1 MKPRGKKNG
10 PGPRQHPLSSGRG
23 RRILITGAAGYIGS
37 LLMHNLAAKKG
48 LHITGV
54 DVRDPLSMPAN
65 VDFCVCDVSGPE
77 LRRVMKAA
85 KPHVVVHLASIVSP
99 PKKSD
104 PQLEYRVDVIGTEN
118 VLQGCIECKAE
129 KIIVT
134 SSGAAYGYHAD
145 NPEWLV
151 ESDPL
156 RGNDSFPYSKHK
168 RLVEEMLAVYRKK
181 HPKLKQLI
189 FRPGTVLGAGTRNQ
203 ITNLFEKLFV
213 PGIAGSDSP
222 FVLIWDRD
230 VVNCLA
236 LGASSARTGIFNLAG
251 DGKLSLP
258 EMAQMLSKP
267 FLPLPP
273 GLLQAFFRIAKPL
286 GLSRYGPEQV
296 DFLRFRPVLSNDA
309 LKTGFGYIP
318 EKTTREVFQ
327 YYIENMQ
334 PGK

>member
-1 MKPRGKKNG
+1 MKARAKN
-10 PGPRQHPLSSGRG
+10 SGSGSRKRTASGARG
-23 RRILITGAAGYIGS
+23 RRILVTGAAGYIGS
-37 LLMHNLAAKKG
+37 LLVEQLSGMSG
-48 LHITGV
+48 LHVTGV
-54 DVRDPLSMPAN
+54 DVREPRSRTPNAE
-65 VDFCVCDVSGPE
+65 FHVCDVSGPM
-77 LRRVMKAA
+77 LRNVMSSV

-99 PKKSD
+99 PKNSD
-104 PQLEYRVDVIGTEN
+104 PELEYRVDVIGTEN
-118 VLQGCIECKAE
+118 VLQGCVESKAE

-151 ESDPL
+151 ESDAL

-168 RLVEEMLAVYRKK
+168 RLVEEMLAAYRRR
-181 HPKLKQLI
+181 HPKLAQLI

-203 ITNLFEKLFV
+203 ITNLFEKMFV

-236 LGASSARTGIFNLAG
+236 LGASTARTGIYNLAG

-258 EMAQMLSKP
+258 EMARMLSKP

-273 GLLQAFFRIAKPL
+273 GLLQAFFKIAKPL

-309 LKTGFGYIP
+309 LKTAFGYIP
-318 EKTTREVFQ
+318 QKTTREVFQ
-327 YYIENMQ
+327 YYIENSQ
-334 PGK
+334 AGK